1 MSKSVKIFW
10 RIFGGGLA
18 FFVLLLLIINWGW
31 LGSMPDLEDIENPT
45 ASLASQVYAQDGTLM
60 GKYYIEDRI
69 NVEYKDISKF
79 AVDALVATEDK
90 RFYDHSGIDG
100 LSLGRA
106 FIYLGSEGGAST
118 ITMQTAKNLFTE
130 NWSTKNFLLRSI
142 QKLKEGMI
150 AVKLERNFTKE
161 EILTL
166 YLNTVAFGDNVFGIR
181 NASKTFF
188 QKEPDRINVEEAAVL
203 IGMIN
208 GPGIYNPRVNPRRAL
223 ERRNLVLGRM
233 VSKKFLPATEAEL
246 LKRKPIELNY
256 KKLDEVSGLGP
267 YFRMILGEEMK
278 KWCKE
283 HTKSNGDNYNLY
295 RDGLKIYTTI
305 NPRMQIYAEEAVAK
319 HMNYIQKLLNRQDNI
334 KSGSVWKGYE
344 NILESQ
350 MKQSDRWHNLKKDGV
365 EEEDIKKT
373 FFRKIPMHVFAWNNT
388 RGKDTVM
395 TPYDSIKYHRQ
406 MLQAG
411 FMVMDPL
418 DGQIKAWVGG
428 IDFKT
433 FKYDHAN
440 PNTKRQVGSTIK
452 PLLYSLAIE
461 EAGFTPNTIVY
472 DNQQSFGS
480 YGMVPATSKTC
491 TGAAMPMAL
500 ALAKSRNCATA
511 YIMKQLDNNG
521 NNGAKRFIEFL
532 RKCDL
537 QAKLQP
543 YPSIAIGAC
552 EISLFEMM
560 QGYSMFPGRGFNAKP
575 MYMTRIEDRNG
586 NVLATFTPHR
596 KEVIS
601 EVTAYSVIKM
611 MQGVL
616 TNGTGAGI
624 WEYNM
629 PAGLEIAGKTG
640 TTNDNSDAWFMGYT
654 PQLMAGGWVGAD
666 DRMIHFTTESKN
678 GEGGRAA
685 MPIWAYFMNKVA
697 ADPNCGMD
705 TKLAFAKPD
714 VMTNDI
720 TIDYINGNV
729 PVLGGEGGSL
739 GTGTSGDYDVP
750 KNITIEDIKP
760 ESDINLGDEK
770 KLSPLK
776 PIKNNKDTS
785 RKNNEKLLI
794 PPANT
799 PEKKKAVMPPPVK
812 KTGTGK

>member
-1 MSKSVKIFW
+1 MVKSVRIFW
-10 RIFGGGLA
+10 RIFLGGFV
-18 FFVLLLLIINWGW
+18 FFLLLVLMINWGW

-45 ASLASQVYAQDGTLM
+45 ASLASQAYAQDGTLM

-90 RFYDHSGIDG
+90 RFYEHSGIDG
-100 LSLGRA
+100 LSLLRA
-106 FIYLGSEGGAST
+106 FMYLGSEGGAST

-142 QKLKEGMI
+142 QKLKEGII

-188 QKEPDRINVEEAAVL
+188 QREPDRINVEEAAVL

-208 GPGIYNPRVNPRRAL
+208 GPGVYNPRSNPRRAL
-223 ERRNLVLGRM
+223 ERRNLVLNRM
-233 VSKKFLPATEAEL
+233 VSKKYLPDAEAEL
-246 LKRKPIELNY
+246 LKRRPIELNY
-256 KKLDEVSGLGP
+256 KKLDETTGLGP

-283 HTKSNGDNYNLY
+283 HRKNNGDNYNLY

-305 NPRMQIYAEEAVAK
+305 NPRMQLYAEEAVAK
-319 HMNYIQKLLNRQDNI
+319 HINYMQKLLDRQENI
-334 KSGSVWKGYE
+334 KKGTVWKGYQG
-344 NILESQ
+344 IIESA

-365 EEEDIKKT
+365 EEEDIRKT
-373 FFRKIPMHVFAWNNT
+373 FFQKIPMHVFAWNNT
-388 RGKDTVM
+388 RGKDTIM
-395 TPYDSIKYHRQ
+395 TPYDSIKYHKQ

-461 EAGFTPNTIVY
+461 EAGFTPNTTVY
-472 DNQQSFGS
+472 DNQQSFGA
-480 YGMVPATSKTC
+480 YGMVPATTKTC
-491 TGAAMPMAL
+491 TGNAMPMAL

-511 YIMKQLDNNG
+511 YIMKQLDSDG
-521 NNGAKRFIEFL
+521 GKGAQRFIDFL

-537 QAKLQP
+537 QAKLQA

-575 MYMTRIEDRNG
+575 MYITRIEDRNG

-611 MQGVL
+611 MEGVL
-616 TNGTGAGI
+616 QHGTGAGI
-624 WEYNM
+624 GQYDL
-629 PAGLEIAGKTG
+629 PGGLEMAGKTG

-666 DRMIHFTTESKN
+666 DRIVHFNTQSKN

-685 MPIWAYFMNKVA
+685 MPIWAYFMKKA
-697 ADPNCGMD
+697 LADPNCGLD
-705 TKLAFAKPD
+705 TKLTFVKPD

-720 TIDYINGNV
+720 FIDYMNGNT
-729 PVLGGEGGSL
+729 PVLGGEGENV
-739 GTGTSGDYDVP
+739 GTGSEKDYDVP
-750 KNITIEDIKP
+750 NNIKAEEFGG
-760 ESDINLGDEK
+760 ESDIKLQNLKTVPIKPLETKPGDK
-770 KLSPLK
+770 TTTPIPTPK
-776 PIKNNKDTS
+776 PI
-785 RKNNEKLLI
+785 L
-794 PPANT
+794 
-799 PEKKKAVMPPPVK
+799 PPPVRKNK
-812 KTGTGK
+812 KDSL